1 MALEQLM
8 FVGQM
13 AMIQFLAQLPQ
24 QPVVVA
30 VRTTAHLIRLAQMVV
45 LAAVDRI
52 RLAALL
58 PRIPVAPEEPET
70 LQVFLHHKAQTVE
83 PETALLQTL
92 AAVAVVAHLLLEI
105 LDHQQLV
112 ALAALELRQLSL
124 DHPQRTLEAVAA
136 VVKTA
141 ALVVVVLVVLAA
153 AAQERATQMAW
164 LQLPIQE
171 AAAVVADFLRQP
183 CLQVAQAALASS
195 SSSTP
200 YPYSLS

>member
-58 PRIPVAPEEPET
+58 PRIPVAPEEPGT

-92 AAVAVVAHLLLEI
+92 AAVAVVAHLLLEV

-124 DHPQRTLEAVAA
+124 DHP
-136 VVKTA
+136 
-141 ALVVVVLVVLAA
+141 
-153 AAQERATQMAW
+153 
-164 LQLPIQE
+164 
-171 AAAVVADFLRQP
+171 
-183 CLQVAQAALASS
+183 
-195 SSSTP
+195 
-200 YPYSLS
+200 

>member
-1 MALEQLM
+1 MALALKM
-8 FVGQM
+8 CAAQM
-13 AMIQFLAQLPQ
+13 VTILYLAPLLRPQ
-24 QPVVVA
+24 EAVA

-92 AAVAVVAHLLLEI
+92 AAVAVVAHLLLEV

-124 DHPQRTLEAVAA
+124 DHP
-136 VVKTA
+136 
-141 ALVVVVLVVLAA
+141 
-153 AAQERATQMAW
+153 
-164 LQLPIQE
+164 
-171 AAAVVADFLRQP
+171 
-183 CLQVAQAALASS
+183 
-195 SSSTP
+195 
-200 YPYSLS
+200 

>member
-58 PRIPVAPEEPET
+58 PRIPVEPET

-124 DHPQRTLEAVAA
+124 DHP
-136 VVKTA
+136 
-141 ALVVVVLVVLAA
+141 
-153 AAQERATQMAW
+153 
-164 LQLPIQE
+164 
-171 AAAVVADFLRQP
+171 
-183 CLQVAQAALASS
+183 
-195 SSSTP
+195 
-200 YPYSLS
+200 